1 MKVRYLFFILI
12 FICLQSCENEDFS
25 ISGQVLLSSEYD
37 FKNYTIEGF
46 IFESQEFVPYSST
59 SDIVPDI
66 LVDQIRLV
74 DGSLKAG
81 FTSPGNNNGFALV
94 NSFDSFENSM
104 DFYNDY
110 TEADSAMS
118 FSPSTDTLKLYQV
131 WLFKSTDDHYAK
143 IHVKEINTVQELEG
157 QYLNVLLDYY
167 YQQDGT
173 PAFP

>member
-1 MKVRYLFFILI
+1 MKARHLFFLLILMG
-12 FICLQSCENEDFS
+12 LQSCENEDS
-25 ISGQVLLSSEYD
+25 AISGQVLLSSEYD
-37 FKNYTIEGF
+37 FNNYTIEGF
-46 IFESQEFVPYSST
+46 IFESQKFVSYSST

-104 DFYNDY
+104 DFYNEY
-110 TEADSAMS
+110 TEADSTMS
-118 FSPSTDTLKLYQV
+118 FTPSTDTLKLYQV

-143 IHVKEINTVQELEG
+143 IHVKEINSVKDFEG
-157 QYLNVLLDYY
+157 LYLNVLIDYY

-173 PAFP
+173 PVFP